1 MPGALYF
8 CQGFGKLNTAIDA
21 NISAADVSIAPQS
34 GRLHIF
40 DRKTNIKFLI
50 DSGSDV
56 SCLPISKTNRKL
68 VPEPI
73 QLTAANNTKIYTYGS
88 KLLDVDL
95 GLRRSFKWKFI
106 LASVPFAIIG
116 ADFLKHFDLIIDLK
130 RQRLIDT
137 ITKLNRYGKIPTGL
151 NTASI
156 KLSSGN
162 TIYHR
167 ILA

>member
-56 SCLPISKTNRKL
+56 SCLLVSKTNRKL

-95 GLRRSFKWKFI
+95 ACEDVL
-106 LASVPFAIIG
+106 
-116 ADFLKHFDLIIDLK
+116 
-130 RQRLIDT
+130 
-137 ITKLNRYGKIPTGL
+137 
-151 NTASI
+151 
-156 KLSSGN
+156 SGN
-162 TIYHR
+162 
-167 ILA
+167 LF